1 MNLISTRL
9 TRRRQKTRPR
19 SLMAALRGQNGAIDL
34 ASIMTG
40 VLVIGIIGAVIAAT
54 VFAVVP
60 WSQDAAAK
68 GNLHAAAQAE
78 GVVRTAGTEPVYL
91 QYDSTSTDHL
101 VLEQSSPGGI
111 QRPGQRLIV
120 DTNASGTTYVA
131 AQLSATGQV
140 FLSTSDDPMPRSAV
154 AAGYV
159 LAGYSGHPG
168 VIIST
173 LSAPAGFIVPAG
185 IASTVPQA
193 LIHAE
198 VTPAPY
204 AFAAASPAAGAQ
216 KTSTVIMTAS
226 DLTGGN
232 SSTISYTGP
241 SISAY
246 YDGTT
251 ATPCPC
257 SGDTST
263 VAGIKL
269 RITVPASLVTA
280 TQPVLGSSATD
291 AASSWSY
298 LGSQIIGSDR
308 AFDYAYSGSIVS
320 TNGGGS
326 GPPIF
331 AFPMSFARQV
341 GVTGTGSIVAI
352 FTSTSPFVYGSSW
365 VPGDAPDRCSFASSA
380 ISCRTDLN
388 VM

>member
-1 MNLISTRL
+1 MNLSTARR
-9 TRRRQKTRPR
+9 TRSR
-19 SLMAALRGQNGAIDL
+19 SLSAILTNAAGAIDL

-40 VLVIGIIGAVIAAT
+40 TIVIGIIGAVIAAT

-60 WSQDAAAK
+60 WSQDEAAK

-78 GVVRTAGTEPVYL
+78 GVVRTAGTAPVYL
-91 QYDSTSTDHL
+91 RYDSASTDHL
-101 VLEQSSPGGI
+101 ALEQSSPGGI

-120 DTNASGTTYVA
+120 DTNAAGTTYVA

-140 FLSTSDDPMPRSAV
+140 FLSSSDDPTPRPAV

-159 LAGYSGHPG
+159 LAGYDGHPG
-168 VIIST
+168 TAVST

-193 LIHAE
+193 LTHAE

-204 AFAAASPAAGAQ
+204 AFAAQTAVGVQ
-216 KTSTVIMTAS
+216 KTSTMLVSVQAMAGQDST
-226 DLTGGN
+226 
-232 SSTISYTGP
+232 TISYTGP

-251 ATPCPC
+251 TTPCPC
-257 SGDTST
+257 SGDTAT

-280 TQPVLGSSATD
+280 TQPVLGSSTSD
-291 AASSWSY
+291 TASNWSY
-298 LGSQIIGSDR
+298 LGSQVLGSDR

-326 GPPIF
+326 GQPIF
-331 AFPMSFARQV
+331 AFPMSFARQA
-341 GVTGTGSIVAI
+341 GVTGTGSVVAT
-352 FTSTSPFVYGSSW
+352 FTSTSRFMYNDSS
-365 VPGDAPDRCSFASSA
+365 VPGESPDRCSFANAA
-380 ISCRTDLN
+380 ISCHTDLN
-388 VM
+388 AM